1 MELSNE
7 QKSAVARWT
16 VDGDT
21 LSTIQEKIATEFGVK
36 LTYMETRFLV
46 EDLELELKDTVE
58 PEEAKTPEEPEA
70 SDNPDAVEK
79 PEETEA
85 VDLEDAGFD
94 AEAGSGRVSV
104 EVDKIARPGAIV
116 SGSVVFSDGKSA
128 EWMLDQM
135 GQLRLIPKEE
145 GYQPGQEDIQ
155 AFQTSLEAE
164 LRKQGF

>member
-1 MELSNE
+1 MQLTPE
-7 QKSAVARWT
+7 QKSTVAEWT
-16 VDGDT
+16 ANGDS
-21 LSTIQEKIATEFGVK
+21 LSAIQEKIATEFGQK

-46 EDLELELKDTVE
+46 EDLELELKDTE
-58 PEEAKTPEEPEA
+58 GPEAETPKPAEEP
-70 SDNPDAVEK
+70 SPDT
-79 PEETEA
+79 PGETES

-94 AEAGSGRVSV
+94 AEAGAGRVSV
-104 EVDKIARPGAIV
+104 DVDKITKPGAVV
-116 SGSVVFSDGKSA
+116 SGSVTFSDGKSA

-135 GQLRLIPKEE
+135 GQLRLLPKEE